1 MSLVEINPDVLE
13 FKPPLTE
20 QSIEYMTIVNNA
32 PHNIAFKVKTTAPK
46 FYCVRPN
53 AAVVAPGESVEV
65 QVIFLGL
72 AEEPSADYN
81 CRDKFLVITLPAPE
95 DLEVKDVSTSWSQL
109 EVAHSKEAIS
119 KKIKV
124 KYLIEEQ
131 EQEGTP
137 KEEDEEEIAQVQES
151 NVENLKSE
159 REGPQVQKEVKEPEV
174 EEINPVTKVQ
184 DNIPSEVKS
193 NSTLNLKL
201 LLGVVLLAFVIRWFY
216 Y

>member
-1 MSLVEINPDVLE
+1 
-13 FKPPLTE
+13 
-20 QSIEYMTIVNNA
+20 MTITNNA

-72 AEEPSADYN
+72 SEEPTASYN

-95 DLEVKDVSTSWSQL
+95 DLEVKDVSSAWSQL
-109 EVAHSKEAIS
+109 EAQHSDEAIS

-131 EQEGTP
+131 
-137 KEEDEEEIAQVQES
+137 S
-151 NVENLKSE
+151 
-159 REGPQVQKEVKEPEV
+159 
-174 EEINPVTKVQ
+174 EINDDKKSLEAQETIVGSSGSESKHPQKDVEAKDETPVAPQSVAETKPTTTTETK
-184 DNIPSEVKS
+184 DIAEPKTDSS
-193 NSTLNLKL
+193 LNLKL
-201 LLGVVLLAFVIRWFY
+201 LLLVVVLGFIIRWFY
-216 Y
+216 N

>member
-1 MSLVEINPDVLE
+1 
-13 FKPPLTE
+13 
-20 QSIEYMTIVNNA
+20 MTIVNNA